1 MGRVEDIL
9 SWTRKKSAPFTV
21 LLIISLIAS
30 SIVFW
35 LTRMQGMDQLMLS
48 TAAPSRVWTFLT
60 YPWANWPFGG
70 GLSLS
75 CFVFLLIW
83 LFQVGTTIEREIGTP
98 RFMLVW
104 FGSTLLAGVFML
116 VGANLLHLNALIG
129 SPYLPESAV
138 TVVWCVRNRTSV
150 VNLFGFLPL
159 TGYWLG
165 WATALINLF
174 LYGASAPQMGVLACL
189 HLIIFALYA
198 ADKFPFWQYG
208 PGNATYGSSRRIK
221 VNEKEAT
228 TRGQVRYDQS
238 YFDEV
243 KRRET
248 ERAEQER
255 LRKLFGE

>member
-1 MGRVEDIL
+1 MGLAENIRD
-9 SWTRKKSAPFTV
+9 WTRKKSAPFTV
-21 LLIISLIAS
+21 FLLASLIAS
-30 SIVFW
+30 SIFFW
-35 LTRMQGMDQLMLS
+35 LTKMEGFEQVLLS
-48 TAAPSRVWTFLT
+48 STQPSRVWTFLT
-60 YPWANWPFGG
+60 YPWANWPFGS
-70 GLSLS
+70 GLGLS
-75 CFVFLLIW
+75 CFVFLMMW

-98 RFMLVW
+98 RYALLW
-104 FGSTLLAGVFML
+104 FASTLAAGVFMV
-116 VGANLLHLNALIG
+116 VGANLLHLKTGVAG
-129 SPYLPESAV
+129 AYLPASAV
-138 TVVWCVRNRTSV
+138 TVVWCVRNRTSI

-174 LYGASAPQMGVLACL
+174 LYGASAPPLGVLACL
-189 HLIIFALYA
+189 HLIIVAFYA
-198 ADKFPFWQYG
+198 ADKFAFWPYG
-208 PGNATYGSSRRIK
+208 AGNSSFGSGRRIK